1 MQQPVTIDPGPA
13 REVWRD
19 LLALADE
26 PAPLSRVLHAGT
38 LYGVHTDDGRP
49 GAAVLVLDRG
59 DGLAELRAVAVAEP
73 LQGRGLGSWIVRRV
87 CERLQAAGHR
97 RVLVGTAS
105 SGPRQLAF
113 YLRLGFRALRVERD
127 HFGPANG
134 YPEGL
139 TDAGIPTRDMIWLDL
154 DL

>member
-26 PAPLSRVLHAGT
+26 PAPLARIFNHGT
-38 LYGVHTDDGRP
+38 LHGVHDERGRP

-59 DGLAELRAVAVAEP
+59 DGLAELRAVAVAES
-73 LQGRGLGSWIVRRV
+73 LQGRGLGSWLVRRV
-87 CERLQAAGHR
+87 CERLKAAGHR
-97 RVLVGTAS
+97 RVLVGTAT
-105 SGPRQLAF
+105 SGVRQLAF
-113 YLRLGFRALRVERD
+113 YLRLGFRALRIDRD
-127 HFGPANG
+127 HFSPANG

-139 TDAGIPTRDMIWLDL
+139 TDSGIPTRDMIWLDL